1 MLTSVL
7 MELVSRRYA
16 VCFMAPWLK
25 VSVGSGL
32 CSSCVEVGSQEMI
45 LVSGEALALARWG

>member
-25 VSVGSGL
+25 ASVGSGL